1 MHDFISFLNLVNQD
15 QIDSAGIFR
24 RQTVELSGIYLKVL
38 QIQLS
43 TPEVHS
49 QKKTCLPLKETYQNV
64 SY

>member
-15 QIDSAGIFR
+15 QIDSAGMFR

-49 QKKTCLPLKETYQNV
+49 HKKTCLHLKETYQNV